1 MQAEKDK
8 QAEEVGQEEEKEA
21 FVLRR
26 KVKSTGE
33 PIAVEHPPIILLT
46 KKTLQ
51 EEGHEKDTPIEID
64 EDKEETEEEALK
76 RKDKGKGKVEE
87 EGREL
92 VQHKKEKS
100 ALTPGDSQ
108 AKEIEDDDSS
118 EDEDEVRIHLTTML
132 KAM

>member
-1 MQAEKDK
+1 MKEPGKEDK
-8 QAEEVGQEEEKEA
+8 QAEEAGQEEEKET

-33 PIAVEHPPIILLT
+33 PAEVEQPPVILLT

-51 EEGHEKDTPIEID
+51 EEGHERDTPIEIE

-76 RKDKGKGKVEE
+76 RKDKGKEKVGE

-92 VQHKKEKS
+92 V
-100 ALTPGDSQ
+100 
-108 AKEIEDDDSS
+108 
-118 EDEDEVRIHLTTML
+118 
-132 KAM
+132 